1 MQKIQKQFPLDT
13 SSLFYNATN
22 FFTCDQEHANATLS
36 QFGHCKEGKNGN
48 RIVGVNLLATRTYG
62 IPLLY
67 QAYPGNIQDAKSFR
81 DALTT
86 IDPRLTAL
94 KLDRRDVTLIFD
106 KGNLSREAFKRI
118 DKEKIGF
125 ITSLRNSTQKDLL
138 VIPSSQFT
146 QITLPITQKT
156 AKYC

>member
-1 MQKIQKQFPLDT
+1 MPNPFE
-13 SSLFYNATN
+13 N
-22 FFTCDQEHANATLS
+22 
-36 QFGHCKEGKNGN
+36 
-48 RIVGVNLLATRTYG
+48 
-62 IPLLY
+62 
-67 QAYPGNIQDAKSFR
+67 
-81 DALTT
+81 ALTA
-86 IDPRLTAL
+86 IDARLTAL

>member
-1 MQKIQKQFPLDT
+1 MGFP
-13 SSLFYNATN
+13 
-22 FFTCDQEHANATLS
+22 C
-36 QFGHCKEGKNGN
+36 
-48 RIVGVNLLATRTYG
+48 
-62 IPLLY
+62 LY

-118 DKEKIGF
+118 DEEKIGF